1 MLGRI
6 LVFLGGLLAVVL
18 FSALLIPYFVDWTDF
33 RRDFEDQAS
42 RILGKKVVVHGRVEA
57 RILPFPSV
65 TLHDVRA
72 GTDADGSPLI
82 QVARFSMDAELA
94 PFLSGEARIFDM
106 RIEEPKAKIRLLKD
120 GTLDWMRG
128 SRAEIPARTV
138 VLESVQI
145 EGGQIE
151 FIDEQSGRNRVVTG
165 LNADMSANSLAGP
178 WKAEGRAAVDGH
190 PGSFSLSSSEPDYAA
205 GRMGLRMRLVPD
217 EHPVEVD
224 LDGAIAATAGKPAY
238 SGSFSFSFREDE
250 KQKQQ
255 AGQSLFS
262 SPRTRGSFE
271 LTNESVRIPSYRMEL
286 GGSENPYV
294 VTGEATLDTG
304 AKPEFLL
311 TADGQ
316 QIDVARFAP
325 PVVQAGKTSRQPT
338 ASVRQRIEA
347 FAAMVARIPVPP
359 VPGKASIS
367 LPALVSDDTTIRDIR
382 LDVRPEGS
390 GWQVVNAVA
399 TLPGRTQLEAKGS
412 LTLLG
417 GPAFNGNLLLASN
430 QPSGLA
436 NWLSGS
442 VDPAIRQLNAAGFS
456 ADVSLTTLNQRFD
469 NLELAVGD
477 ASLKGELERRS
488 DGKTSN
494 LSIDLAGNE
503 IDLDALKALGSL
515 ALGDQVGSSVLDHRI
530 TAKFKADR
538 FNMAGVTAN
547 HVETA
552 FTMAGGVLSLENMTA
567 GDIAGAEVR
576 ARGELQGSLLKYAG
590 KGTVNLH
597 AADMQPFFT
606 MLQQKLPNHPFLS
619 RLATSAPW
627 YANSDLAMDVSVNSE
642 NGGANVAVSGTV
654 NGSRLS
660 AVAKMPDFLSITDDT
675 AMSLEAVLKNQ
686 STAILFGQA
695 GLDPLPFDADGEGLL
710 SIKLNGTLGSPAQT
724 ELRFSTERTHFSM
737 NGSFAVSSA
746 NFGEGSADV
755 ALESADIEPYLIMNA
770 VGLPQLG
777 GGMAL
782 KANAKVAVD
791 GQKIALSS
799 IGGQAGGNPFSGNLT
814 FQRAAPYPV
823 TGDLAVRTADLAW
836 LGDAI
841 YGPVIDPETG
851 ALNAKPLAM
860 AAFPQLKASLAL
872 KAESFEAGPFG
883 TVTGVSAKVTHDA
896 GSLSLDDVAGTFMGG
911 KLTGRLAM
919 STGEGAGIFRTKIA
933 VADANP
939 EPILWA
945 NANGP
950 VAAGRVA
957 IDLTAESTGKSVGE
971 MLKSAG
977 GSGEIRAGGLVLKG
991 LNPGTLPPILQAADG
1006 LQQPIDAPKVRPLV
1020 DQSLWQG
1027 EIGLGD
1033 VALPFSLN
1041 GGALHFKNLRAGI
1054 DPVTL
1059 TADATVDL
1067 AASTVNGDLDLL
1079 FNPGTETVAGAE
1091 PSVRLNYNGPLAAPA
1106 LTTDVSALSNYL
1118 SLRAFEKER
1127 RRVEAMQASVLEKQ
1141 RLRREVALYRSQAA
1155 ERQAEKERAEAEAKA
1170 KAEEEARLKAAA
1182 EERLRQEKEQQE
1194 RLQQQ
1199 QQQQEQGQQPTPERQ
1214 SAPVLVVPPTEN
1226 AIRQL
1231 APENAPAT
1239 P

>member
-6 LVFLGGLLAVVL
+6 LVFLGGLLALVL

-165 LNADMSANSLAGP
+165 LSADMSANSLAGP

-205 GRMGLRMRLVPD
+205 GRMGLRVRLVPD

-224 LDGAIAATAGKPAY
+224 LDGAIAAAAGKPAY
-238 SGSFSFSFREDE
+238 SGSFSFIFREDE
-250 KQKQQ
+250 KQKQ
-255 AGQSLFS
+255 AGPSLFS

-271 LTNESVRIPSYRMEL
+271 LTNESVRISSYRMEL

-325 PVVQAGKTSRQPT
+325 PVVQTGKTSRQPT
-338 ASVRQRIEA
+338 VSVRQRIEA

-417 GPAFNGNLLLASN
+417 GPAFNGNLLVASN

-456 ADVSLTTLNQRFD
+456 ADVSLTTLNQRFN
-469 NLELAVGD
+469 NLELAIGE

-530 TAKFKADR
+530 NAKFKADR

-552 FTMAGGVLSLENMTA
+552 FSMAGGILTLENMTA

-606 MLQQKLPNHPFLS
+606 MLQQKLPDHPFLG
-619 RLATSAPW
+619 RLAASAPW
-627 YANSDLAMDVSVNSE
+627 YANSDLAVDVSVNSE

-710 SIKLNGTLGSPAQT
+710 SVKLNGTLGSPAQT
-724 ELRFSTERTHFSM
+724 DIRFSTERTHFSM
-737 NGSFAVSSA
+737 NGSFAVAAA
-746 NFGEGSADV
+746 NFGEGSGDV

-777 GGMAL
+777 GGMAV
-782 KANAKVAVD
+782 KANAKMAVD
-791 GQKIALSS
+791 GQKIAFSS
-799 IGGQAGGNPFSGNLT
+799 VGGQAGGNPFSGNLVI
-814 FQRAAPYPV
+814 QRAAPYPV
-823 TGDLAVRTADLAW
+823 SGDLALRTVDLAW

-860 AAFPQLKASLAL
+860 AAFPQLKAALSL
-872 KAESFEAGPFG
+872 KAENFEAGPFG
-883 TVTGVSAKVTHDA
+883 TITGLAAKVTHDS
-896 GSLSLDDVAGTFMGG
+896 GSLALDDVTGGFMGG
-911 KLTGRLAM
+911 NLTGRLAM

-950 VAAGRVA
+950 VATGRVA

-971 MLKSAG
+971 ILKSAG

-991 LNPGTLPPILQAADG
+991 LNPGALPPILQAADG

-1033 VALPFSLN
+1033 VGLPFSLN
-1041 GGALHFKNLRAGI
+1041 GGALHFQNLRAGI

-1059 TADATVDL
+1059 AGDATIDL
-1067 AASTVNGDLDLL
+1067 AAATVNGDLDLL
-1079 FNPGTETVAGAE
+1079 FNPGTEAVAGAE
-1091 PSVRLNYNGPLAAPA
+1091 PSLRLNYNGPLAAPA

-1155 ERQAEKERAEAEAKA
+1155 ERQAEKQRVEAEAKA
-1170 KAEEEARLKAAA
+1170 KAEEEARQKAAA

-1199 QQQQEQGQQPTPERQ
+1199 QQQQQQPVPEPQ
-1214 SAPVLVVPPTEN
+1214 SAPMLVVPPTEN
-1226 AIRQL
+1226 AIREL
-1231 APENAPAT
+1231 APENAPANR
-1239 P
+1239 

>member
-18 FSALLIPYFVDWTDF
+18 FSALLVPYFVDWTDF

-57 RILPFPSV
+57 RLLPFPSV

-190 PGSFSLSSSEPDYAA
+190 PGSFSLSSSEPDYAN
-205 GRMGLRMRLVPD
+205 GRMGLRIRVVPD

-238 SGSFSFSFREDE
+238 SGSFAFSFREDQ

-286 GGSENPYV
+286 GGNENPYV

-316 QIDVARFAP
+316 QIDVNRFAP
-325 PVVQAGKTSRQPT
+325 PVVQTGKTSRQPT

-382 LDVRPEGS
+382 LDVRPDGS

-412 LTLLG
+412 LTLLD
-417 GPAFNGNLLLASN
+417 GPAFNGNLLVASN

-469 NLELAVGD
+469 NLELAIGD
-477 ASLKGELERRS
+477 ASLKGKLERRS
-488 DGKTSN
+488 DGKASN

-530 TAKFKADR
+530 DAKFKADR

-552 FTMAGGVLSLENMTA
+552 FTMAGGVLSLEKMTA
-567 GDIAGAEVR
+567 GDIAGAEVK
-576 ARGELQGSLLKYAG
+576 AKGQLQGSLLKYAG

-597 AADMQPFFT
+597 ATDMQPFFA
-606 MLQQKLPNHPFLS
+606 MLQQKLPGHPFLS
-619 RLATSAPW
+619 RLAASSPW

-675 AMSLEAVLKNQ
+675 AMSLEGVLKNQ

-710 SIKLNGTLGSPAQT
+710 SVKLNGTLGSPVQT
-724 ELRFSTERTHFSM
+724 DIRFSTERTHFSM
-737 NGSFAVSSA
+737 IGSFAVAAA
-746 NFGEGSADV
+746 NFGEGSADL

-782 KANAKVAVD
+782 KANGKMAVD
-791 GQKIALSS
+791 AQKIAFSAL
-799 IGGQAGGNPFSGNLT
+799 GGQAGGNPFSGSLA
-814 FQRAAPYPV
+814 FQRAAPHSV
-823 TGDLAVRTADLAW
+823 TGDLALRTVDLAW

-851 ALNAKPLAM
+851 TLNAKPLAM
-860 AAFPQLKASLAL
+860 PAFPQLKASLSL

-883 TVTGVSAKVTHDA
+883 TVTGLSTKITHDDGNLA
-896 GSLSLDDVAGTFMGG
+896 LDDIAGTFMGG

-933 VADANP
+933 VNDANP
-939 EPILWA
+939 ESILWA

-950 VAAGRVA
+950 VATGRVA

-971 MLKSAG
+971 ILKSAG
-977 GSGEIRAGGLVLKG
+977 GSGEVRASGLVLKG
-991 LNPGTLPPILQAADG
+991 LNPGAFPPILQAAEG

-1027 EIGLGD
+1027 EIPLGN
-1033 VALPFSLN
+1033 VALPFTLN
-1041 GGALHFKNLRAGI
+1041 GGALHFQNLRAGI

-1059 TADATVDL
+1059 TGDATVDI
-1067 AASTVNGDLDLL
+1067 AASTVNGDLDLI
-1079 FNPGTETVAGAE
+1079 FNPGTEVVAGAE
-1091 PSVRLNYNGPLAAPA
+1091 PSLRLNYNGPLAAPA
-1106 LTTDVSALSNYL
+1106 LTTDVSALGNYL

-1141 RLRREVALYRSQAA
+1141 RLRRETALYRSQAA
-1155 ERQAEKERAEAEAKA
+1155 ERQAEKERVEAEAKA

-1199 QQQQEQGQQPTPERQ
+1199 QQQQQQPVPERQ
-1214 SAPVLVVPPTEN
+1214 STPALTVPPTED

-1231 APENAPAT
+1231 APENAPAN

>member
-6 LVFLGGLLAVVL
+6 LVFLGGLLALVL

-205 GRMGLRMRLVPD
+205 GRMGLRVRVVPD

-238 SGSFSFSFREDE
+238 SGSFAFSFREDE
-250 KQKQQ
+250 KQKQ

-271 LTNESVRIPSYRMEL
+271 LTNESVRISSYRMEL

-325 PVVQAGKTSRQPT
+325 PVVQTGKTSRQPT

-347 FAAMVARIPVPP
+347 FAAMVARIPVPQ

-382 LDVRPEGS
+382 LDVRPDGS

-456 ADVSLTTLNQRFD
+456 ADVSLTTLNQRFN
-469 NLELAVGD
+469 NLELAIGD

-530 TAKFKADR
+530 DAKFKADR

-552 FTMAGGVLSLENMTA
+552 FTMAGGVLTLENMTA
-567 GDIAGAEVR
+567 GDIAGAEVK
-576 ARGELQGSLLKYAG
+576 ARGQLQGSLLKYAG

-597 AADMQPFFT
+597 APDMQPFFT

-619 RLATSAPW
+619 RLAASAPW
-627 YANSDLAMDVSVNSE
+627 YANSDLAVDVSVNSE

-710 SIKLNGTLGSPAQT
+710 SVKLNGTLGSPAQT
-724 ELRFSTERTHFSM
+724 DIRFSTERTHFSM
-737 NGSFAVSSA
+737 SGSFAVAAA

-777 GGMAL
+777 GGMAV

-791 GQKIALSS
+791 AQKIAFSS
-799 IGGQAGGNPFSGNLT
+799 VGGQVGGNPFSGNLAV
-814 FQRAAPYPV
+814 QRAAPYPV
-823 TGDLAVRTADLAW
+823 SGDLSVRTADLAW

-841 YGPVIDPETG
+841 YGPVIDPENG

-860 AAFPQLKASLAL
+860 AAFPQLKASLSL
-872 KAESFEAGPFG
+872 KAENFEAGPFG
-883 TVTGVSAKVTHDA
+883 TITGLAAKVTHDS
-896 GSLSLDDVAGTFMGG
+896 GSLSLDEVTGGFMGG

-950 VAAGRVA
+950 VATGRIA

-971 MLKSAG
+971 ILKSAG

-991 LNPGTLPPILQAADG
+991 LNPAALPPILQAADG

-1020 DQSLWQG
+1020 DQNLWQG

-1041 GGALHFKNLRAGI
+1041 GGALHFQNLRAGI

-1059 TADATVDL
+1059 AGDATVDI
-1067 AASTVNGDLDLL
+1067 AASTLNGDLDLL
-1079 FNPGTETVAGAE
+1079 FNPGTEAVAGAE
-1091 PSVRLNYNGPLAAPA
+1091 PSLRLNYNGPLAAPA
-1106 LTTDVSALSNYL
+1106 LTIDVSTLSNYL

-1194 RLQQQ
+1194 RLLQQQ
-1199 QQQQEQGQQPTPERQ
+1199 QQPVPERQ
-1214 SAPVLVVPPTEN
+1214 SAPILVVPPTEN
-1226 AIRQL
+1226 AIRDL
-1231 APENAPAT
+1231 APENAPAN

>member
-6 LVFLGGLLAVVL
+6 LVFLGGLLALVL

-205 GRMGLRMRLVPD
+205 GRMGLRVRVVPD

-238 SGSFSFSFREDE
+238 SGSFAFSFREDE
-250 KQKQQ
+250 KQKQ

-271 LTNESVRIPSYRMEL
+271 LTNESVRISSYRMEL

-325 PVVQAGKTSRQPT
+325 PVVQTGKTSRQPT
-338 ASVRQRIEA
+338 VSVRQRIEA
-347 FAAMVARIPVPP
+347 FAAMVARIPVPQ

-382 LDVRPEGS
+382 LDVRPDGS

-456 ADVSLTTLNQRFD
+456 ADVSLTTLNQRFN
-469 NLELAVGD
+469 NLELAIGD

-530 TAKFKADR
+530 DAKFKADR

-552 FTMAGGVLSLENMTA
+552 FTMAGGVLTLENMTA
-567 GDIAGAEVR
+567 GDIAGAEVK
-576 ARGELQGSLLKYAG
+576 ARGQLQGSLLKYAG

-597 AADMQPFFT
+597 APDMQPFFT

-619 RLATSAPW
+619 RLAASAPW
-627 YANSDLAMDVSVNSE
+627 YANSDLAVDVSVNSE

-710 SIKLNGTLGSPAQT
+710 SVKLNGTLGSPAQT
-724 ELRFSTERTHFSM
+724 DIRFSTERTHFSM
-737 NGSFAVSSA
+737 SGSFAVAAA

-777 GGMAL
+777 GGMAV

-791 GQKIALSS
+791 AQKIAFSS
-799 IGGQAGGNPFSGNLT
+799 VGGQVGGNPFSGNLAV
-814 FQRAAPYPV
+814 QRAAPYPV
-823 TGDLAVRTADLAW
+823 SGDLSVRTADLAW

-841 YGPVIDPETG
+841 YGPVIDPENG

-860 AAFPQLKASLAL
+860 AAFPQLKASLSL
-872 KAESFEAGPFG
+872 KAENFEAGPFG
-883 TVTGVSAKVTHDA
+883 TITGLAAKVTHDS
-896 GSLSLDDVAGTFMGG
+896 GSLSLDDVTGGFMGG

-919 STGEGAGIFRTKIA
+919 STGEGAGIFRTQIA

-950 VAAGRVA
+950 VATGRIA

-971 MLKSAG
+971 ILKSAG
-977 GSGEIRAGGLVLKG
+977 GSGEIRAGGLALKG
-991 LNPGTLPPILQAADG
+991 LNPAALPPILQAADG

-1020 DQSLWQG
+1020 DQNLWQG

-1041 GGALHFKNLRAGI
+1041 GGALHFQNLRAGI

-1059 TADATVDL
+1059 AGDATVDI

-1079 FNPGTETVAGAE
+1079 FNPGTEAVAGAE
-1091 PSVRLNYNGPLAAPA
+1091 PSLRLNYSGPLAAPA
-1106 LTTDVSALSNYL
+1106 LTIDVSTLSNYL

-1194 RLQQQ
+1194 RLLQQQ
-1199 QQQQEQGQQPTPERQ
+1199 QQPVPERQ
-1214 SAPVLVVPPTEN
+1214 SAPILVVPPTEN
-1226 AIRQL
+1226 AIRDL
-1231 APENAPAT
+1231 APENAPAN

>member
-1 MLGRI
+1 VLGRI
-6 LVFLGGLLAVVL
+6 LVFLGGLLALVL

-205 GRMGLRMRLVPD
+205 GRMGLRVRVVPD

-238 SGSFSFSFREDE
+238 SGSFAFSFREDE
-250 KQKQQ
+250 KQKQ

-271 LTNESVRIPSYRMEL
+271 LTNESVRISSYRMEL

-325 PVVQAGKTSRQPT
+325 PVVQTGKTSRQPT
-338 ASVRQRIEA
+338 VSVRQRIEA
-347 FAAMVARIPVPP
+347 FAAMVARIPVPQ

-382 LDVRPEGS
+382 LDVRPDGS

-456 ADVSLTTLNQRFD
+456 ADVSLTTLNQRFN
-469 NLELAVGD
+469 NLELAIGD

-530 TAKFKADR
+530 DAKFKADR

-552 FTMAGGVLSLENMTA
+552 FTMAGGVLTLENMTA
-567 GDIAGAEVR
+567 GDIAGAEVK
-576 ARGELQGSLLKYAG
+576 ARGQLQGSLLKYAG

-597 AADMQPFFT
+597 APDMQPFFT

-619 RLATSAPW
+619 RLAASAPW
-627 YANSDLAMDVSVNSE
+627 YANSDLAVDVSVNSE

-710 SIKLNGTLGSPAQT
+710 SVKLNGTLGSPAQT
-724 ELRFSTERTHFSM
+724 DIRFSTERTHFSM
-737 NGSFAVSSA
+737 SGSFAVAAA

-777 GGMAL
+777 GGMAV

-791 GQKIALSS
+791 AQKIAFSS
-799 IGGQAGGNPFSGNLT
+799 VGGQVGGNPFSGNLAV
-814 FQRAAPYPV
+814 QRAAPYPV
-823 TGDLAVRTADLAW
+823 SGDLSVRTADLAW

-841 YGPVIDPETG
+841 YGPVIDPENG

-860 AAFPQLKASLAL
+860 AAFPQLKASLSL
-872 KAESFEAGPFG
+872 KAENFEAGPFG
-883 TVTGVSAKVTHDA
+883 TITGLAAKVTHDS
-896 GSLSLDDVAGTFMGG
+896 GSLSLDDVTGGFMGG

-950 VAAGRVA
+950 VATGRIA

-971 MLKSAG
+971 ILKSAG
-977 GSGEIRAGGLVLKG
+977 GSGEIRAGGLALKG
-991 LNPGTLPPILQAADG
+991 LNPAALPPILQAADG

-1020 DQSLWQG
+1020 DQNLWQG

-1041 GGALHFKNLRAGI
+1041 GGALHFQNLRAGI

-1059 TADATVDL
+1059 AGDATVDI

-1079 FNPGTETVAGAE
+1079 FNPGTEAVAGAE
-1091 PSVRLNYNGPLAAPA
+1091 PSLRLNYNGPLAAPA
-1106 LTTDVSALSNYL
+1106 LTIDVSTLSNYL

-1194 RLQQQ
+1194 RLLQQQ
-1199 QQQQEQGQQPTPERQ
+1199 QQPVPERQ
-1214 SAPVLVVPPTEN
+1214 SAPILVVPPTEN
-1226 AIRQL
+1226 AIRDL
-1231 APENAPAT
+1231 APENAPAN

>member
-151 FIDEQSGRNRVVTG
+151 FIDEQSGRNRLITG
-165 LNADMSANSLAGP
+165 LTADMSANSLAGP
-178 WKAEGRAAVDGH
+178 WKADGRAAVDGH
-190 PGSFSLSSSEPDYAA
+190 PGSFSLSSSEPDYAN
-205 GRMGLRMRLVPD
+205 GRMGLRVRVVPD

-224 LDGAIAATAGKPAY
+224 LDGVIAAAAGKPAY

-250 KQKQQ
+250 KPKQ

-286 GGSENPYV
+286 GGNENPYV

-325 PVVQAGKTSRQPT
+325 PVVQTGKTSRQPT
-338 ASVRQRIEA
+338 VSVRQRIEA

-382 LDVRPEGS
+382 LDVRPQGS

-417 GPAFNGNLLLASN
+417 GPAFNGNMLVASN

-469 NLELAVGD
+469 NLELAIGD

-538 FNMAGVTAN
+538 FNIAGVTAN

-606 MLQQKLPNHPFLS
+606 MLQQKLPAHPFLS
-619 RLATSAPW
+619 RLAASAPW

-710 SIKLNGTLGSPAQT
+710 SVKLNGTLGAPAQT
-724 ELRFSTERTHFSM
+724 DIRFSTERTHFSA
-737 NGSFAVSSA
+737 NGSFAVSAA

-755 ALESADIEPYLIMNA
+755 VLESADIEPYLIMNA

-777 GGMAL
+777 GGMAV

-799 IGGQAGGNPFSGNLT
+799 VGGQAGGNPFSGNLT
-814 FQRAAPYPV
+814 FERAAPHSV
-823 TGDLAVRTADLAW
+823 SGDLSVRTADLAW

-851 ALNAKPLAM
+851 GLNAKPLAM
-860 AAFPQLKASLAL
+860 PAFPQLKASLSL

-883 TVTGVSAKVTHDA
+883 TVTGLTAKVTHDS
-896 GSLSLDDVAGTFMGG
+896 GSLALDDTTGGFMGG
-911 KLTGRLAM
+911 KIAGRFAM

-933 VADANP
+933 VTDANP

-950 VAAGRVA
+950 VATGRVA

-977 GSGEIRAGGLVLKG
+977 GSGEIRASGLVLKG
-991 LNPGTLPPILQAADG
+991 LNPGALPPILQAADG

-1033 VALPFSLN
+1033 VSLPFSVN
-1041 GGALHFKNLRAGI
+1041 GGALHFQNLRAAI
-1054 DPVTL
+1054 DPLTL

-1067 AASTVNGDLDLL
+1067 AAFTVNGDFDLL

-1091 PSVRLNYNGPLAAPA
+1091 PSLRLNYNGPLAAPA
-1106 LTTDVSALSNYL
+1106 LTTDVSALTNYL

-1141 RLRREVALYRSQAA
+1141 RLRREVALYRFQAA

-1199 QQQQEQGQQPTPERQ
+1199 QQQPVPQPQ

-1226 AIRQL
+1226 AIREL
-1231 APENAPAT
+1231 APENAPAN

>member
-6 LVFLGGLLAVVL
+6 LVFLGGLLALVL

-138 VLESVQI
+138 VLESVHI

-205 GRMGLRMRLVPD
+205 GRMGLRVRVVPD

-238 SGSFSFSFREDE
+238 SGSFAFSFREDE
-250 KQKQQ
+250 KQKQ

-271 LTNESVRIPSYRMEL
+271 LTNESVRISSYRMEL

-325 PVVQAGKTSRQPT
+325 PVVQTGKTSRQPSV
-338 ASVRQRIEA
+338 SVRQRIEA
-347 FAAMVARIPVPP
+347 FAAMVARIPVPQ

-382 LDVRPEGS
+382 LDVRPDGS

-456 ADVSLTTLNQRFD
+456 ADVSLTTLNQRFN
-469 NLELAVGD
+469 NLELAIGD

-530 TAKFKADR
+530 DAKFKADR

-552 FTMAGGVLSLENMTA
+552 FTMAGGVLTLENMTA
-567 GDIAGAEVR
+567 GDIAGAEVK
-576 ARGELQGSLLKYAG
+576 ARGQLQGSLLKYAG

-597 AADMQPFFT
+597 APDMQPFFT

-619 RLATSAPW
+619 RLAASAPW
-627 YANSDLAMDVSVNSE
+627 YANSDLAVDVSVNSE

-710 SIKLNGTLGSPAQT
+710 SVKLNGTLGSPAQT
-724 ELRFSTERTHFSM
+724 DIRFSTERTHFSM
-737 NGSFAVSSA
+737 SGSFAVAAA

-777 GGMAL
+777 GGMAV

-791 GQKIALSS
+791 AQKIAFSS
-799 IGGQAGGNPFSGNLT
+799 VGGQVGGNPFSGNLAV
-814 FQRAAPYPV
+814 QRAAPYPV
-823 TGDLAVRTADLAW
+823 SGDLSVRTADLAW

-841 YGPVIDPETG
+841 YGPVIDPENG

-860 AAFPQLKASLAL
+860 AAFPQLKASLSL
-872 KAESFEAGPFG
+872 KAENFEAGPFG
-883 TVTGVSAKVTHDA
+883 TITGLAAKVTHDS
-896 GSLSLDDVAGTFMGG
+896 GSLSLDDVTGGFMGG

-950 VAAGRVA
+950 VATGRIA

-971 MLKSAG
+971 ILKSAG
-977 GSGEIRAGGLVLKG
+977 GSGEIRAGALVLKG
-991 LNPGTLPPILQAADG
+991 LNPAALPPILQAADG

-1020 DQSLWQG
+1020 DQNLWQG

-1041 GGALHFKNLRAGI
+1041 GGALHFQNLRAGI

-1059 TADATVDL
+1059 AGDAAVDI
-1067 AASTVNGDLDLL
+1067 AASTLNGDLDLL
-1079 FNPGTETVAGAE
+1079 FNPGTEAVAGAE
-1091 PSVRLNYNGPLAAPA
+1091 PSLRLNYNGPLAAPA
-1106 LTTDVSALSNYL
+1106 LTIDVSTLSNYL

-1194 RLQQQ
+1194 RLLQQQ
-1199 QQQQEQGQQPTPERQ
+1199 QQPAPERQ
-1214 SAPVLVVPPTEN
+1214 SAPILVVPPTEN
-1226 AIRQL
+1226 AIRDL
-1231 APENAPAT
+1231 APENAPAN

>member
-6 LVFLGGLLAVVL
+6 LVFLGGLLALVL

-165 LNADMSANSLAGP
+165 LSADMSANSLAGP

-205 GRMGLRMRLVPD
+205 GRMGLRVRLVPD

-224 LDGAIAATAGKPAY
+224 LDGAIAAAAGKPAY
-238 SGSFSFSFREDE
+238 SGSFSFIFREDE
-250 KQKQQ
+250 KQKQ
-255 AGQSLFS
+255 AGPSLFS

-271 LTNESVRIPSYRMEL
+271 LTNESVRISSYRMEL

-325 PVVQAGKTSRQPT
+325 PVVQTGKTSRQPT
-338 ASVRQRIEA
+338 VSVRQRIEA

-417 GPAFNGNLLLASN
+417 GPAFNGNLLVASN

-456 ADVSLTTLNQRFD
+456 ADVSLTTLNQRFN
-469 NLELAVGD
+469 NLELAIGE

-530 TAKFKADR
+530 NAKFKADR

-552 FTMAGGVLSLENMTA
+552 FSMAGGILTLENMTA

-606 MLQQKLPNHPFLS
+606 MLQQKLPDHPFLG
-619 RLATSAPW
+619 RLAASAPW
-627 YANSDLAMDVSVNSE
+627 YANSDLAVDVSVNSE

-710 SIKLNGTLGSPAQT
+710 SVKLNGTLGSPAQT
-724 ELRFSTERTHFSM
+724 DIRFSTERTHFSM
-737 NGSFAVSSA
+737 NGSFAVAAA
-746 NFGEGSADV
+746 NFGEGSGDV

-777 GGMAL
+777 GGMAV
-782 KANAKVAVD
+782 KANAKMAVD
-791 GQKIALSS
+791 GQKIAFSS
-799 IGGQAGGNPFSGNLT
+799 VGGQAGGNPFSGNLVI
-814 FQRAAPYPV
+814 QRAAPYPV
-823 TGDLAVRTADLAW
+823 SGDLALRTVDLAW

-860 AAFPQLKASLAL
+860 AAFPQLKAALSL
-872 KAESFEAGPFG
+872 KAENFEAGPFG
-883 TVTGVSAKVTHDA
+883 TITGLAAKVTHDS
-896 GSLSLDDVAGTFMGG
+896 GSLALDDVTGGFMGG

-950 VAAGRVA
+950 VATGRVA

-971 MLKSAG
+971 ILKSAG

-991 LNPGTLPPILQAADG
+991 LNPGALPPILQAADG

-1033 VALPFSLN
+1033 VGLPFSLN
-1041 GGALHFKNLRAGI
+1041 GGALHFQNLRAGI

-1059 TADATVDL
+1059 AGDATIDL
-1067 AASTVNGDLDLL
+1067 AAATVNGDLDLL
-1079 FNPGTETVAGAE
+1079 FNPGTEAVAGAE
-1091 PSVRLNYNGPLAAPA
+1091 PSLRLNYNGPLAAPA

-1155 ERQAEKERAEAEAKA
+1155 ERQAEKQRVEAEAKA
-1170 KAEEEARLKAAA
+1170 KAEEEARQKAAA

-1199 QQQQEQGQQPTPERQ
+1199 QQQQPVPEPQ
-1214 SAPVLVVPPTEN
+1214 SAPMLVVPPTEN
-1226 AIRQL
+1226 AIREL
-1231 APENAPAT
+1231 APENAPANR
-1239 P
+1239 

>member
-57 RILPFPSV
+57 RLLPFPSV

-190 PGSFSLSSSEPDYAA
+190 PGSFSLSSSEPDYAN
-205 GRMGLRMRLVPD
+205 GRMGLRIRVVPD

-238 SGSFSFSFREDE
+238 SGSFAFSFREDQ

-255 AGQSLFS
+255 GGQSLFS

-286 GGSENPYV
+286 GGNENPYV

-316 QIDVARFAP
+316 QIDVNRFAP
-325 PVVQAGKTSRQPT
+325 PVVQTGKTSRQPT

-382 LDVRPEGS
+382 LDVRPDGS

-412 LTLLG
+412 LTLLD
-417 GPAFNGNLLLASN
+417 GPAFNGNLLVASN

-469 NLELAVGD
+469 NLELAIGD
-477 ASLKGELERRS
+477 ASLKGKLERRS
-488 DGKTSN
+488 DGKASN

-530 TAKFKADR
+530 DAKFKADR

-552 FTMAGGVLSLENMTA
+552 FTMAGGVLSLEKMTA
-567 GDIAGAEVR
+567 GDIAGAEVK
-576 ARGELQGSLLKYAG
+576 AKGQLQGSLLKYAG

-597 AADMQPFFT
+597 ATDMQPFFA
-606 MLQQKLPNHPFLS
+606 MLQQKLPGHPFLS
-619 RLATSAPW
+619 RLAASSPW

-675 AMSLEAVLKNQ
+675 AMSLEGVLKNQ

-710 SIKLNGTLGSPAQT
+710 SVKLNGTLGSPVQT
-724 ELRFSTERTHFSM
+724 DIRFSTERTHFSM
-737 NGSFAVSSA
+737 IGSFAVAAA
-746 NFGEGSADV
+746 NFGEGSADL

-782 KANAKVAVD
+782 KANGKMAVD
-791 GQKIALSS
+791 AQKIAFSAL
-799 IGGQAGGNPFSGNLT
+799 GGQAGGNPFSGSLA
-814 FQRAAPYPV
+814 FQRAAPHSV
-823 TGDLAVRTADLAW
+823 TGDLALRTVDLAW

-851 ALNAKPLAM
+851 TLNAKPLAM
-860 AAFPQLKASLAL
+860 PAFPQLKAALSL

-883 TVTGVSAKVTHDA
+883 TVTGLSTKVTHDDGNLA
-896 GSLSLDDVAGTFMGG
+896 LDDIAGTFMGG

-933 VADANP
+933 VNDANP
-939 EPILWA
+939 ESILWA
-945 NANGP
+945 NANGQ
-950 VAAGRVA
+950 VATGRVA

-971 MLKSAG
+971 ILKSAG
-977 GSGEIRAGGLVLKG
+977 GSGEVRASGLVLKG
-991 LNPGTLPPILQAADG
+991 LNPGAFPPILQAAEG

-1027 EIGLGD
+1027 EIPLGN
-1033 VALPFSLN
+1033 VALPFTLN
-1041 GGALHFKNLRAGI
+1041 GGALHFQNLRAGI

-1059 TADATVDL
+1059 TGEATVDI
-1067 AASTVNGDLDLL
+1067 AASTVNGDLDLI
-1079 FNPGTETVAGAE
+1079 FNPGTEVVAGAE
-1091 PSVRLNYNGPLAAPA
+1091 PSLRLNYNGPLAAPA
-1106 LTTDVSALSNYL
+1106 LTTDVSALGNYL
-1118 SLRAFEKER
+1118 ALRAFEKER

-1141 RLRREVALYRSQAA
+1141 RLRRETALYRSQAA
-1155 ERQAEKERAEAEAKA
+1155 ERQAEKERVEAEAKA

-1199 QQQQEQGQQPTPERQ
+1199 QQQQQQPVPERQ
-1214 SAPVLVVPPTEN
+1214 STPALTVPPTED

-1231 APENAPAT
+1231 APENAPAN

>member
-57 RILPFPSV
+57 RLLPFPSV

-190 PGSFSLSSSEPDYAA
+190 PGSFSLSSSEPDYAN
-205 GRMGLRMRLVPD
+205 GRMGLRIRVVPD

-238 SGSFSFSFREDE
+238 SGSFAFSFREDQ

-286 GGSENPYV
+286 GGNENPYV

-316 QIDVARFAP
+316 QIDVNRFAP
-325 PVVQAGKTSRQPT
+325 PVVQTGKTSRQPT

-382 LDVRPEGS
+382 LDVRPDGS

-412 LTLLG
+412 LTLLD
-417 GPAFNGNLLLASN
+417 GPAFNGNLLVASN

-469 NLELAVGD
+469 NLELAIGD
-477 ASLKGELERRS
+477 ASLKGKLERRS
-488 DGKTSN
+488 DGKASN

-530 TAKFKADR
+530 DAKFKADR

-552 FTMAGGVLSLENMTA
+552 FTMAGGVLSLEKMTA
-567 GDIAGAEVR
+567 GDIAGAEVK
-576 ARGELQGSLLKYAG
+576 AKGQLQGSLLKYAG

-597 AADMQPFFT
+597 ATDMQPFFA
-606 MLQQKLPNHPFLS
+606 MLQQKLPAHPFLS
-619 RLATSAPW
+619 RLAASSPW

-675 AMSLEAVLKNQ
+675 AMSLEGVLKNQ

-710 SIKLNGTLGSPAQT
+710 SVKLNGTLGSPVQT
-724 ELRFSTERTHFSM
+724 DIRFSTERTHFSM
-737 NGSFAVSSA
+737 IGSFAVAAA
-746 NFGEGSADV
+746 NFGEGSADL

-782 KANAKVAVD
+782 KANGKMAVD
-791 GQKIALSS
+791 AQKIAFSAL
-799 IGGQAGGNPFSGNLT
+799 GGQAGGNPFSGSLA
-814 FQRAAPYPV
+814 FQRAAPHSV
-823 TGDLAVRTADLAW
+823 TGDLALRTVDLAW

-851 ALNAKPLAM
+851 TLNAKPLAM
-860 AAFPQLKASLAL
+860 PAFPQLKASLSL

-883 TVTGVSAKVTHDA
+883 TVTGLSTKITHDDGNLA
-896 GSLSLDDVAGTFMGG
+896 LDDIAGTFMGG

-933 VADANP
+933 VNDANP
-939 EPILWA
+939 ESILWA

-950 VAAGRVA
+950 VATGRVA

-971 MLKSAG
+971 ILKSAG
-977 GSGEIRAGGLVLKG
+977 GSGEVRASGLVLKG
-991 LNPGTLPPILQAADG
+991 LNPGAFPPILQAAEG

-1027 EIGLGD
+1027 EIPLGN
-1033 VALPFSLN
+1033 VALPFTLN
-1041 GGALHFKNLRAGI
+1041 GGALHFQNLRAGI

-1059 TADATVDL
+1059 TGEATVDI
-1067 AASTVNGDLDLL
+1067 AASTVNGDLDLI
-1079 FNPGTETVAGAE
+1079 FNPGTEVVAGAE
-1091 PSVRLNYNGPLAAPA
+1091 PSLRLNYNGPLAAPA
-1106 LTTDVSALSNYL
+1106 LTTDVSALGNYL

-1141 RLRREVALYRSQAA
+1141 RLRRETALYRSQAA
-1155 ERQAEKERAEAEAKA
+1155 ERQAEKERVEAEA

-1199 QQQQEQGQQPTPERQ
+1199 QQQQQQQQPVPERQ
-1214 SAPVLVVPPTEN
+1214 STPALTVPPTED

-1231 APENAPAT
+1231 APENAPAN

>member
-57 RILPFPSV
+57 RLLPFPSV

-190 PGSFSLSSSEPDYAA
+190 PGSFSLSSSEPDYAN
-205 GRMGLRMRLVPD
+205 GRMGLRIRVVPD

-238 SGSFSFSFREDE
+238 SGSFAFSFREDQ

-255 AGQSLFS
+255 GGQSLFS

-286 GGSENPYV
+286 GGNENPYV

-311 TADGQ
+311 TANGQ
-316 QIDVARFAP
+316 QIDVNRFAP
-325 PVVQAGKTSRQPT
+325 PVVQTGKTSRQPT

-382 LDVRPEGS
+382 LDVRPDGS

-412 LTLLG
+412 LTLLD
-417 GPAFNGNLLLASN
+417 GPAFNGNLLVASN

-469 NLELAVGD
+469 NLELAIGD
-477 ASLKGELERRS
+477 ASLKGKLERRS
-488 DGKTSN
+488 DGKASN

-530 TAKFKADR
+530 DAKFKADR

-552 FTMAGGVLSLENMTA
+552 FTMAGGVLSLEKMTA
-567 GDIAGAEVR
+567 GDIAGAEVK
-576 ARGELQGSLLKYAG
+576 AKGQLQGSLLKYAG

-597 AADMQPFFT
+597 ATDMQPFFA
-606 MLQQKLPNHPFLS
+606 MLQQKLPGHPFLS
-619 RLATSAPW
+619 RLAASSPW

-675 AMSLEAVLKNQ
+675 AMSLEGVLKNQ

-710 SIKLNGTLGSPAQT
+710 SVKLNGTLGSPVQT
-724 ELRFSTERTHFSM
+724 DIRFSTERTHFSM
-737 NGSFAVSSA
+737 IGSFAVAAA
-746 NFGEGSADV
+746 NFGEGSADL

-782 KANAKVAVD
+782 KANGKMAVD
-791 GQKIALSS
+791 AQKIAFSAL
-799 IGGQAGGNPFSGNLT
+799 GGQAGGNPFSGSLA
-814 FQRAAPYPV
+814 FQRAAPHSV
-823 TGDLAVRTADLAW
+823 TGDLALRSVDLAW

-851 ALNAKPLAM
+851 TLNAKPLAM
-860 AAFPQLKASLAL
+860 PAFPQLKAALSL

-883 TVTGVSAKVTHDA
+883 TVTGLSTKVTHDDGNLA
-896 GSLSLDDVAGTFMGG
+896 LDDIAGTFMGG

-933 VADANP
+933 VNDANP
-939 EPILWA
+939 ESILWA
-945 NANGP
+945 NANGQ
-950 VAAGRVA
+950 VATGRVA

-971 MLKSAG
+971 ILKSAG
-977 GSGEIRAGGLVLKG
+977 GSGEVRASGLVLKG
-991 LNPGTLPPILQAADG
+991 LNPGAFPPILQAAEG

-1027 EIGLGD
+1027 EIPLGN
-1033 VALPFSLN
+1033 VALPFTLN
-1041 GGALHFKNLRAGI
+1041 GGALHFQNLRAGI

-1059 TADATVDL
+1059 TGEATVDI
-1067 AASTVNGDLDLL
+1067 AASTVNGDLDLI
-1079 FNPGTETVAGAE
+1079 FNPGTEVVAGAE
-1091 PSVRLNYNGPLAAPA
+1091 PSLRLNYNGPLAAPA
-1106 LTTDVSALSNYL
+1106 LTTDVSALGNYL
-1118 SLRAFEKER
+1118 ALRAFEKER

-1141 RLRREVALYRSQAA
+1141 RLRRETALYRSQAA
-1155 ERQAEKERAEAEAKA
+1155 ERQAEKERVEAEAKA

-1199 QQQQEQGQQPTPERQ
+1199 QQQQQQPVPERQ
-1214 SAPVLVVPPTEN
+1214 STPALTVPPTED

-1231 APENAPAT
+1231 APENAPAN

>member
-57 RILPFPSV
+57 RLLPFPSV

-190 PGSFSLSSSEPDYAA
+190 PGSFSLSSSEPDYTA
-205 GRMGLRMRLVPD
+205 GRMGLRVRVVPD

-325 PVVQAGKTSRQPT
+325 PVVQTGKTSRQPT

-382 LDVRPEGS
+382 LDVRPDGS

-469 NLELAVGD
+469 NLELAIGD
-477 ASLKGELERRS
+477 ASLKGQLERRS

-530 TAKFKADR
+530 DAKFKADR

-552 FTMAGGVLSLENMTA
+552 FTMAGGVLSLEKMTA
-567 GDIAGAEVR
+567 GDIAGAEVK
-576 ARGELQGSLLKYAG
+576 AKGQLQGSLLKYAG

-597 AADMQPFFT
+597 ATDMQPFFT
-606 MLQQKLPNHPFLS
+606 MLQQKLPDHPFLS
-619 RLATSAPW
+619 RLAASAPW

-724 ELRFSTERTHFSM
+724 DIRFSTERTHFSM
-737 NGSFAVSSA
+737 NGSFAVAAA

-782 KANAKVAVD
+782 KANGKVAVD
-791 GQKIALSS
+791 GQKIALSG

-814 FQRAAPYPV
+814 VERAAPYPV

-851 ALNAKPLAM
+851 ALDAKPLAM
-860 AAFPQLKASLAL
+860 PAFPQLKASLSL

-883 TVTGVSAKVTHDA
+883 TVTGLSAKVTHDE
-896 GSLSLDDVAGTFMGG
+896 GSLALDDVAGTFMGG
-911 KLTGRLAM
+911 KLSGRLAM
-919 STGEGAGIFRTKIA
+919 STGQGAGIFRTKIA

-950 VAAGRVA
+950 VATGRVA
-957 IDLTAESTGKSVGE
+957 IDLTAESTGKSVAE
-971 MLKSAG
+971 ILKSAG
-977 GSGEIRAGGLVLKG
+977 GSGEIRASGLVLKG
-991 LNPGTLPPILQAADG
+991 LNPGAFPPILQGADG

-1027 EIGLGD
+1027 EVALGD

-1041 GGALHFKNLRAGI
+1041 GGALHFQNLRAGI

-1059 TADATVDL
+1059 TADATVDI

-1141 RLRREVALYRSQAA
+1141 RLRREVALYRFEAA
-1155 ERQAEKERAEAEAKA
+1155 ERQAEKERVEAEARA

-1199 QQQQEQGQQPTPERQ
+1199 QQQPAPERQ
-1214 SAPVLVVPPTEN
+1214 SAPVLIVPPTEN
-1226 AIRQL
+1226 AIREL
-1231 APENAPAT
+1231 SPENAPAN

>member
-6 LVFLGGLLAVVL
+6 LVFLGGLLALVL

-205 GRMGLRMRLVPD
+205 GRMGLRVRVVPD

-238 SGSFSFSFREDE
+238 SGSFAFSFREDE
-250 KQKQQ
+250 KQKQ

-271 LTNESVRIPSYRMEL
+271 LTNESVRISSYRMEL

-325 PVVQAGKTSRQPT
+325 PVVQTGKTSRQPT
-338 ASVRQRIEA
+338 VSVRQRIEA
-347 FAAMVARIPVPP
+347 FAAMVARIPVPQ

-382 LDVRPEGS
+382 LDVRPDGS

-456 ADVSLTTLNQRFD
+456 ADVSLTTLNQRFN
-469 NLELAVGD
+469 NLELAIGD

-530 TAKFKADR
+530 DAKFKADR

-552 FTMAGGVLSLENMTA
+552 FTMAGGVLTLENMTA
-567 GDIAGAEVR
+567 GDIAGAEVK
-576 ARGELQGSLLKYAG
+576 ARGQLQGSLLKYAG

-597 AADMQPFFT
+597 APDMQPFFT

-619 RLATSAPW
+619 RLAASAPW
-627 YANSDLAMDVSVNSE
+627 YANSDLAVDVSVNSE

-710 SIKLNGTLGSPAQT
+710 SVKLNGTLGSPAQT
-724 ELRFSTERTHFSM
+724 DIRFSTERTHFSM
-737 NGSFAVSSA
+737 SGSFAVAAA

-777 GGMAL
+777 GGMAV

-791 GQKIALSS
+791 AQKIAFSS
-799 IGGQAGGNPFSGNLT
+799 VGGQVGGNPFSGNLAV
-814 FQRAAPYPV
+814 QRAAPYPV
-823 TGDLAVRTADLAW
+823 SGDLSVRTADLAW

-841 YGPVIDPETG
+841 YGPVIDPENG

-860 AAFPQLKASLAL
+860 AAFPQLKASLSL
-872 KAESFEAGPFG
+872 KAENFEAGPFG
-883 TVTGVSAKVTHDA
+883 TITGLAAKVTHDS
-896 GSLSLDDVAGTFMGG
+896 GSLSLDEVTGGFMGG

-950 VAAGRVA
+950 VATGRIA

-971 MLKSAG
+971 ILKSAG

-991 LNPGTLPPILQAADG
+991 LNPAALPPILQAADG

-1020 DQSLWQG
+1020 DQNLWQG

-1041 GGALHFKNLRAGI
+1041 GGALHFQNLRAGI

-1059 TADATVDL
+1059 AGDATVDI
-1067 AASTVNGDLDLL
+1067 AASTLNGDLDLL
-1079 FNPGTETVAGAE
+1079 FNPGTEAVAGAD
-1091 PSVRLNYNGPLAAPA
+1091 PSLRLNYNGPLAAPA
-1106 LTTDVSALSNYL
+1106 LTIDVSTLSNYL

-1194 RLQQQ
+1194 RLLQQQ
-1199 QQQQEQGQQPTPERQ
+1199 QQPVPERQ
-1214 SAPVLVVPPTEN
+1214 SAPILVVPPTEN
-1226 AIRQL
+1226 AIRDL
-1231 APENAPAT
+1231 APENAPAN

>member
-151 FIDEQSGRNRVVTG
+151 FIDEQSGRNRLITG
-165 LNADMSANSLAGP
+165 LTADMSANSLAGP
-178 WKAEGRAAVDGH
+178 WKADGRAAVDGH
-190 PGSFSLSSSEPDYAA
+190 PGSFSLSSSEPDYAN
-205 GRMGLRMRLVPD
+205 GRMGLRVRVVPD

-224 LDGAIAATAGKPAY
+224 LDGVIAAAAGKPAY

-250 KQKQQ
+250 KQKQP
-255 AGQSLFS
+255 GQSLFS

-286 GGSENPYV
+286 GGNENPYV

-325 PVVQAGKTSRQPT
+325 PVVQTGKTSRQPT
-338 ASVRQRIEA
+338 VSVRQRIEA

-382 LDVRPEGS
+382 LDVRPQGS

-417 GPAFNGNLLLASN
+417 GPAFNGNMLVASN

-469 NLELAVGD
+469 NLELAIGD

-538 FNMAGVTAN
+538 FNIAGVTAN

-606 MLQQKLPNHPFLS
+606 MLQQKLPAHPFLS
-619 RLATSAPW
+619 RLAASAPW

-710 SIKLNGTLGSPAQT
+710 SVKLNGTLGAPAQT
-724 ELRFSTERTHFSM
+724 DIRFSTERTHFSA
-737 NGSFAVSSA
+737 NGSFALSAA

-755 ALESADIEPYLIMNA
+755 VLESADIEPYLIMNA

-777 GGMAL
+777 GGMAV

-799 IGGQAGGNPFSGNLT
+799 VGGQAGGNPFSGNLT
-814 FQRAAPYPV
+814 FERAAPHSV
-823 TGDLAVRTADLAW
+823 SGDLAVRTADLAW

-851 ALNAKPLAM
+851 GLNAKPLAM
-860 AAFPQLKASLAL
+860 PAFPQLKASLSL

-883 TVTGVSAKVTHDA
+883 TVTGLTAKVTHDS
-896 GSLSLDDVAGTFMGG
+896 GSLALDDITGGFMGG
-911 KLTGRLAM
+911 KIAGRFAM

-933 VADANP
+933 VTDANP

-950 VAAGRVA
+950 VATGRVA

-977 GSGEIRAGGLVLKG
+977 GSGEIRASGLVLKG
-991 LNPGTLPPILQAADG
+991 LNPGALPPILQAADG
-1006 LQQPIDAPKVRPLV
+1006 LLQPIDAPKVRPLV

-1033 VALPFSLN
+1033 VSLPFSVN
-1041 GGALHFKNLRAGI
+1041 GGALHFQNLRAAI
-1054 DPVTL
+1054 DPLTL

-1067 AASTVNGDLDLL
+1067 AAFTVNGDFDLL

-1091 PSVRLNYNGPLAAPA
+1091 PSLRLNYNGPLAAPA
-1106 LTTDVSALSNYL
+1106 LTTDVSALTNYL

-1141 RLRREVALYRSQAA
+1141 RLRREVALYRFQAA

-1170 KAEEEARLKAAA
+1170 KAEEEARLKAAT

-1199 QQQQEQGQQPTPERQ
+1199 QQQQPVPQPQ

-1226 AIRQL
+1226 AIREL
-1231 APENAPAT
+1231 APENAPAN

>member
-151 FIDEQSGRNRVVTG
+151 FIDEQSGRNRLITG
-165 LNADMSANSLAGP
+165 LTADMSANSLAGP
-178 WKAEGRAAVDGH
+178 WKADGRAAVDGH
-190 PGSFSLSSSEPDYAA
+190 PGSFSLSSSEPDYAN
-205 GRMGLRMRLVPD
+205 GRMGLRVRVVPD

-224 LDGAIAATAGKPAY
+224 LDGVIAAAAGKPAY

-250 KQKQQ
+250 KQKQ

-286 GGSENPYV
+286 GGNENPYV

-325 PVVQAGKTSRQPT
+325 PVVQTGKTSRQPT
-338 ASVRQRIEA
+338 VSVRQRIEA

-382 LDVRPEGS
+382 LDVRPQGS

-417 GPAFNGNLLLASN
+417 GPAFNGNMLVASN

-469 NLELAVGD
+469 NLELAIGD

-538 FNMAGVTAN
+538 FNIAGVTAN

-606 MLQQKLPNHPFLS
+606 MLQQKLPAHPFLS
-619 RLATSAPW
+619 RLAASAPW

-710 SIKLNGTLGSPAQT
+710 SVKLNGTLGAPAQT
-724 ELRFSTERTHFSM
+724 DIRFSTERTHFSA
-737 NGSFAVSSA
+737 NGSFALSAA

-755 ALESADIEPYLIMNA
+755 VLESADIEPYLIMNA

-777 GGMAL
+777 GGMAV

-799 IGGQAGGNPFSGNLT
+799 VGGQAGGNPFSGNLT
-814 FQRAAPYPV
+814 FERAVPHSV
-823 TGDLAVRTADLAW
+823 SGDLAVRTADLAW

-851 ALNAKPLAM
+851 GLNAKPLAM
-860 AAFPQLKASLAL
+860 PAFPQLKASLSL

-883 TVTGVSAKVTHDA
+883 TVTGLTARVTHDS
-896 GSLSLDDVAGTFMGG
+896 GSLALDDITGGFMGG
-911 KLTGRLAM
+911 KIAGRFAM

-933 VADANP
+933 VTDANP

-950 VAAGRVA
+950 VATGRVA

-977 GSGEIRAGGLVLKG
+977 GSGEIRASGLVLKG
-991 LNPGTLPPILQAADG
+991 LNPGALPPILQAADG

-1033 VALPFSLN
+1033 VSLPFSVN
-1041 GGALHFKNLRAGI
+1041 GGALHFQNLRAAI
-1054 DPVTL
+1054 DPLTL

-1067 AASTVNGDLDLL
+1067 AAFTVNGDFDLL

-1091 PSVRLNYNGPLAAPA
+1091 PSLRLNYNGPLAAPA
-1106 LTTDVSALSNYL
+1106 LTTDVSALTNYL

-1141 RLRREVALYRSQAA
+1141 RLRREVALYRFQAA

-1199 QQQQEQGQQPTPERQ
+1199 QQQPVPQPQ

-1226 AIRQL
+1226 AIREL
-1231 APENAPAT
+1231 APENAPAN

>member
-151 FIDEQSGRNRVVTG
+151 FIDEQSGRNRLITG
-165 LNADMSANSLAGP
+165 LTADMSANSLAGP
-178 WKAEGRAAVDGH
+178 WKADGRAAVDGH
-190 PGSFSLSSSEPDYAA
+190 PGSFSLSSSEPDYAN
-205 GRMGLRMRLVPD
+205 GRMGLRVRVVPD

-224 LDGAIAATAGKPAY
+224 LDGVIAAAAGKPAY

-250 KQKQQ
+250 KQKK

-286 GGSENPYV
+286 GGNENPYV

-325 PVVQAGKTSRQPT
+325 PVVQTGKTSRQPT
-338 ASVRQRIEA
+338 VSVRQRIEA

-382 LDVRPEGS
+382 LDVRPQGS

-417 GPAFNGNLLLASN
+417 GPAFNGNMLVASN

-469 NLELAVGD
+469 NLELAIGD

-538 FNMAGVTAN
+538 FNIAGVTAN

-606 MLQQKLPNHPFLS
+606 MLQQKLPAHPFLS
-619 RLATSAPW
+619 RLAASAPW
-627 YANSDLAMDVSVNSE
+627 YANSDLAMDVSVDSE

-710 SIKLNGTLGSPAQT
+710 SVKLNGTLGAPAQT
-724 ELRFSTERTHFSM
+724 DIRFSTERTHFSA
-737 NGSFAVSSA
+737 NGSFAVSAA

-755 ALESADIEPYLIMNA
+755 VLESADIEPYLIMNA

-777 GGMAL
+777 GGMAV

-799 IGGQAGGNPFSGNLT
+799 VGGQAGGNPFSGNLT
-814 FQRAAPYPV
+814 FERAAPHSV
-823 TGDLAVRTADLAW
+823 SGDLSVRTADLAW

-851 ALNAKPLAM
+851 GLNAKPLAM
-860 AAFPQLKASLAL
+860 PAFQQLKASLSL

-883 TVTGVSAKVTHDA
+883 TVTGLTAKVTHDS
-896 GSLSLDDVAGTFMGG
+896 GSLALDDITGGFMGG
-911 KLTGRLAM
+911 KIAGRFAM

-933 VADANP
+933 VTDANP

-950 VAAGRVA
+950 VATGRVA
-957 IDLTAESTGKSVGE
+957 IDITAESTGKSVGE

-977 GSGEIRAGGLVLKG
+977 GSGEIRASGLVLKG
-991 LNPGTLPPILQAADG
+991 LNPGALPPLLQAADG

-1033 VALPFSLN
+1033 VSLPFSVN
-1041 GGALHFKNLRAGI
+1041 GGALHFQNLRAAI
-1054 DPVTL
+1054 DPLTL

-1067 AASTVNGDLDLL
+1067 AAFTVNGDFDLL

-1091 PSVRLNYNGPLAAPA
+1091 PSLRLNYNGPLAAPA
-1106 LTTDVSALSNYL
+1106 LTTDVSALTNYL

-1141 RLRREVALYRSQAA
+1141 RLRREVALYRFQAA

-1199 QQQQEQGQQPTPERQ
+1199 QQQPVPQPQ

-1226 AIRQL
+1226 AIREL
-1231 APENAPAT
+1231 APENAPAN

>member
-57 RILPFPSV
+57 RLLPFPSV

-190 PGSFSLSSSEPDYAA
+190 PGSFSLSSSEPDYAN
-205 GRMGLRMRLVPD
+205 GRMGLRIRVVPD

-238 SGSFSFSFREDE
+238 SGSFAFSFREDQ

-286 GGSENPYV
+286 GGNENPYV

-316 QIDVARFAP
+316 QIDVNRFAP
-325 PVVQAGKTSRQPT
+325 PVVQTGKTSRQPT

-382 LDVRPEGS
+382 LDVRPDGS

-412 LTLLG
+412 LTLLD
-417 GPAFNGNLLLASN
+417 GPAFNGNLLVASN

-469 NLELAVGD
+469 NLELAIGD
-477 ASLKGELERRS
+477 ASLKGKLERRS
-488 DGKTSN
+488 DGKASN

-530 TAKFKADR
+530 DAKFKADR

-552 FTMAGGVLSLENMTA
+552 FTMAGGVLSLEKMTA
-567 GDIAGAEVR
+567 GDIAGAEVK
-576 ARGELQGSLLKYAG
+576 AKGQLQGSLLKYAG

-597 AADMQPFFT
+597 ATDMQPFFA
-606 MLQQKLPNHPFLS
+606 MLQQKLPGHPFLS
-619 RLATSAPW
+619 RLAASSPW

-675 AMSLEAVLKNQ
+675 AMSLEGVLKNQ

-710 SIKLNGTLGSPAQT
+710 SVKLNGTLGSPVQT
-724 ELRFSTERTHFSM
+724 DIRFSTERTHFSM
-737 NGSFAVSSA
+737 IGSFAVAAA
-746 NFGEGSADV
+746 NFGEGSADL

-782 KANAKVAVD
+782 KANGKMAVD
-791 GQKIALSS
+791 AQKIAFSAL
-799 IGGQAGGNPFSGNLT
+799 GGQAGGNPFSGSLA
-814 FQRAAPYPV
+814 FQRAAPHSV
-823 TGDLAVRTADLAW
+823 TGDLALRTVDLAW

-851 ALNAKPLAM
+851 TLNAKPLAM
-860 AAFPQLKASLAL
+860 PAFPQLKASLSL

-883 TVTGVSAKVTHDA
+883 TVTGLSTKITHDDGNLA
-896 GSLSLDDVAGTFMGG
+896 LDDIAGTFMGG

-933 VADANP
+933 VNDANP
-939 EPILWA
+939 ESILWA

-950 VAAGRVA
+950 VATGRVA

-971 MLKSAG
+971 ILKSAG
-977 GSGEIRAGGLVLKG
+977 GSGEVRASGLVLKG
-991 LNPGTLPPILQAADG
+991 LNPGAFPPILQAAEG

-1027 EIGLGD
+1027 EIPLGN
-1033 VALPFSLN
+1033 VALPFTLN
-1041 GGALHFKNLRAGI
+1041 GGALHFQNLRAGI

-1059 TADATVDL
+1059 TGDATVDI
-1067 AASTVNGDLDLL
+1067 AASTVNGDLDLI
-1079 FNPGTETVAGAE
+1079 FNPGTEVVAGAE
-1091 PSVRLNYNGPLAAPA
+1091 PSLRLNYNGPLAAPA
-1106 LTTDVSALSNYL
+1106 LTTDVSALGNYL

-1141 RLRREVALYRSQAA
+1141 RLRRETALYRSQAA
-1155 ERQAEKERAEAEAKA
+1155 ERQAEKERVEAEAKA

-1199 QQQQEQGQQPTPERQ
+1199 QQQQQPVPERQ
-1214 SAPVLVVPPTEN
+1214 STPALTVPPTED

-1231 APENAPAT
+1231 APENAPAN

>member
-1 MLGRI
+1 VLGRI
-6 LVFLGGLLAVVL
+6 LVFLGGLLALVL

-138 VLESVQI
+138 VLESVHI

-205 GRMGLRMRLVPD
+205 GRMGLRVRVVPD

-238 SGSFSFSFREDE
+238 SGSFAFSFREDE
-250 KQKQQ
+250 KQKQ

-271 LTNESVRIPSYRMEL
+271 LTNESVRISSYRMEL

-325 PVVQAGKTSRQPT
+325 PVVQTGKTSRQPSV
-338 ASVRQRIEA
+338 SVRQRIEA
-347 FAAMVARIPVPP
+347 FAAMVARIPVPQ

-382 LDVRPEGS
+382 LDVRPDGS

-456 ADVSLTTLNQRFD
+456 ADVSLTTLNQRFN
-469 NLELAVGD
+469 NLELAIGD

-530 TAKFKADR
+530 DAKFKADR

-552 FTMAGGVLSLENMTA
+552 FTMAGGVLTLENMTA
-567 GDIAGAEVR
+567 GDIAGAEVK
-576 ARGELQGSLLKYAG
+576 ARGQLQGSLLKYAG

-597 AADMQPFFT
+597 APDMQPFFT

-619 RLATSAPW
+619 RLAASAPW
-627 YANSDLAMDVSVNSE
+627 YANSDLAVDVSVNSE

-710 SIKLNGTLGSPAQT
+710 SVKLNGTLGSPAQT
-724 ELRFSTERTHFSM
+724 DIRFSTERTHFSM
-737 NGSFAVSSA
+737 SGSFAVAAA

-777 GGMAL
+777 GGMAV

-791 GQKIALSS
+791 AQKIAFSS
-799 IGGQAGGNPFSGNLT
+799 VGGQVGGNPFSGNLAV
-814 FQRAAPYPV
+814 QRAAPYPV
-823 TGDLAVRTADLAW
+823 SGDLSVRTADLAW

-841 YGPVIDPETG
+841 YGPVIDPENG

-860 AAFPQLKASLAL
+860 AAFPQLKASLSL
-872 KAESFEAGPFG
+872 KAENFEAGPFG
-883 TVTGVSAKVTHDA
+883 TITGLAAKVTHDS
-896 GSLSLDDVAGTFMGG
+896 GSLSLDDVTGGFMGG

-950 VAAGRVA
+950 VATGRIA

-971 MLKSAG
+971 ILKSAG
-977 GSGEIRAGGLVLKG
+977 GSGEIRAGALVLKG
-991 LNPGTLPPILQAADG
+991 LNPAALPPILQAADG

-1020 DQSLWQG
+1020 DQNLWQG

-1041 GGALHFKNLRAGI
+1041 GGALHFQNLRAGI

-1059 TADATVDL
+1059 AGDAAVDI
-1067 AASTVNGDLDLL
+1067 AASTLNGDLDLL
-1079 FNPGTETVAGAE
+1079 FNPGTEAVAGAE
-1091 PSVRLNYNGPLAAPA
+1091 PSLRLNYNGPLAAPA
-1106 LTTDVSALSNYL
+1106 LTIDVSTLSNYL

-1194 RLQQQ
+1194 RLLQQQ
-1199 QQQQEQGQQPTPERQ
+1199 QQPAPERQ
-1214 SAPVLVVPPTEN
+1214 SAPILVVPPTEN
-1226 AIRQL
+1226 AIRDL
-1231 APENAPAT
+1231 APENAPAN

>member
-57 RILPFPSV
+57 RLLPFPSV

-190 PGSFSLSSSEPDYAA
+190 PGSFSLSSSEPDYTA
-205 GRMGLRMRLVPD
+205 GRMGLRVRVVPD

-325 PVVQAGKTSRQPT
+325 PVVQTGKTSRQPT

-382 LDVRPEGS
+382 LDVRPDGS

-469 NLELAVGD
+469 NLELAIGD
-477 ASLKGELERRS
+477 ASLKGQLERRS

-530 TAKFKADR
+530 DAKFKADR

-552 FTMAGGVLSLENMTA
+552 FTMAGGVLSLEKMTA
-567 GDIAGAEVR
+567 GDIAGAEVK
-576 ARGELQGSLLKYAG
+576 AKGQLQGSLLKYAG

-597 AADMQPFFT
+597 ATDMQPFFT
-606 MLQQKLPNHPFLS
+606 MLQQKLPDHPFLS
-619 RLATSAPW
+619 RLAASAPW

-724 ELRFSTERTHFSM
+724 DIRFSTERTHFSM
-737 NGSFAVSSA
+737 NGSFAVAAA

-782 KANAKVAVD
+782 KANGKVAVD
-791 GQKIALSS
+791 GQKIALSG

-814 FQRAAPYPV
+814 VERAAPYPV

-851 ALNAKPLAM
+851 ALDAKPLAM
-860 AAFPQLKASLAL
+860 PAFPQLKASLSL

-883 TVTGVSAKVTHDA
+883 TITGLSAKVTHDE
-896 GSLSLDDVAGTFMGG
+896 GSLALDDVAGTFMGG
-911 KLTGRLAM
+911 KLSGRLAM
-919 STGEGAGIFRTKIA
+919 STGQGAGIFRTKIA

-950 VAAGRVA
+950 VATGRVA
-957 IDLTAESTGKSVGE
+957 IDLTAESTGKSVAE
-971 MLKSAG
+971 ILKSAG
-977 GSGEIRAGGLVLKG
+977 GSGEIRANGLVLKG
-991 LNPGTLPPILQAADG
+991 LNPGAFPPILQGADG

-1027 EIGLGD
+1027 EVALGD

-1041 GGALHFKNLRAGI
+1041 GGALHFQNLRAGI

-1059 TADATVDL
+1059 TADATVDI

-1141 RLRREVALYRSQAA
+1141 RLRREVALYRFEAA
-1155 ERQAEKERAEAEAKA
+1155 ERQAEKERVEAEARA

-1199 QQQQEQGQQPTPERQ
+1199 QQQPAPERQ
-1214 SAPVLVVPPTEN
+1214 SAPVLIVPPTEN
-1226 AIRQL
+1226 AIREL
-1231 APENAPAT
+1231 SPENAPAN

>member
-6 LVFLGGLLAVVL
+6 LVFLGGLLALVL

-205 GRMGLRMRLVPD
+205 GRMGLRVRVVPD

-238 SGSFSFSFREDE
+238 SGSFAFSFREDE
-250 KQKQQ
+250 KQKQ

-271 LTNESVRIPSYRMEL
+271 LTNESVRISSYRMEL

-325 PVVQAGKTSRQPT
+325 PVVQTGKTSRQPT
-338 ASVRQRIEA
+338 VSVRQRIEA
-347 FAAMVARIPVPP
+347 FAAMVARIPVPQ

-382 LDVRPEGS
+382 LDVRPDGS

-417 GPAFNGNLLLASN
+417 GPAFNGNLLVASN

-456 ADVSLTTLNQRFD
+456 ADVSLTTLNQRFN
-469 NLELAVGD
+469 NLELAIGD

-530 TAKFKADR
+530 DAKFKADR

-552 FTMAGGVLSLENMTA
+552 FTMAGGVLTLENMTA
-567 GDIAGAEVR
+567 GDIAGAEVK
-576 ARGELQGSLLKYAG
+576 ARGQLQGSLLKYAG

-597 AADMQPFFT
+597 APDMQPFFT

-619 RLATSAPW
+619 RLAASAPW
-627 YANSDLAMDVSVNSE
+627 YANSDLAVDVSVNSE

-710 SIKLNGTLGSPAQT
+710 SVKLNGTLGSPAQT
-724 ELRFSTERTHFSM
+724 DIRFSTERTHFSM
-737 NGSFAVSSA
+737 SGSFAVAAA

-777 GGMAL
+777 GGMAV

-791 GQKIALSS
+791 AQKIAFSS
-799 IGGQAGGNPFSGNLT
+799 VGGQVGGNPFSGNLAV
-814 FQRAAPYPV
+814 QRAAPYPV
-823 TGDLAVRTADLAW
+823 SGDLSVRTADLAW

-841 YGPVIDPETG
+841 YGPVIDPENG

-860 AAFPQLKASLAL
+860 AAFPQLKASLSL
-872 KAESFEAGPFG
+872 KAENFEAGPFG
-883 TVTGVSAKVTHDA
+883 TITGLAAKVTHDS
-896 GSLSLDDVAGTFMGG
+896 GSLSLDEVTGGFMGG

-933 VADANP
+933 VTDANP

-950 VAAGRVA
+950 VATGRIA

-971 MLKSAG
+971 ILKSAG

-991 LNPGTLPPILQAADG
+991 LNPAALPPILQAADG

-1020 DQSLWQG
+1020 DQNLWQG

-1041 GGALHFKNLRAGI
+1041 GGALHFQNLRAGI

-1059 TADATVDL
+1059 AGDATVDI
-1067 AASTVNGDLDLL
+1067 AASTLNGDLDLL
-1079 FNPGTETVAGAE
+1079 FNPGTEAVAGAE
-1091 PSVRLNYNGPLAAPA
+1091 PSLRLNYNGPLAAPA
-1106 LTTDVSALSNYL
+1106 LTIDVSTLSNYL

-1194 RLQQQ
+1194 RLLQQQ
-1199 QQQQEQGQQPTPERQ
+1199 QQPVPERQ
-1214 SAPVLVVPPTEN
+1214 SAPILVVPPTEN
-1226 AIRQL
+1226 AIRDL
-1231 APENAPAT
+1231 APENAPAN

>member
-57 RILPFPSV
+57 RLLPFPSV

-190 PGSFSLSSSEPDYAA
+190 PGSFSLSSSEPDYAN
-205 GRMGLRMRLVPD
+205 GRMGLRIRVVPD

-238 SGSFSFSFREDE
+238 SGSFAFSFREDQ

-286 GGSENPYV
+286 GGNENPYV

-316 QIDVARFAP
+316 QIDVNRFAP
-325 PVVQAGKTSRQPT
+325 PVVQTGKTSRQPT

-382 LDVRPEGS
+382 LDVRPDGS

-412 LTLLG
+412 LTLLD
-417 GPAFNGNLLLASN
+417 GPAFNGNLLVASN

-469 NLELAVGD
+469 NLELAIGD
-477 ASLKGELERRS
+477 ASLKGKLERRS
-488 DGKTSN
+488 DGKASN

-530 TAKFKADR
+530 DAKFKADR

-552 FTMAGGVLSLENMTA
+552 FTMAGGVLSLEKMTA
-567 GDIAGAEVR
+567 GDIAGAEVK
-576 ARGELQGSLLKYAG
+576 AKGQLQGSLLKYAG

-597 AADMQPFFT
+597 ATDMQPFFA
-606 MLQQKLPNHPFLS
+606 MLQQKLPGHPFLS
-619 RLATSAPW
+619 RLAASSPW

-675 AMSLEAVLKNQ
+675 AMSLEGVLKNQ

-710 SIKLNGTLGSPAQT
+710 SVKLNGTLGSPVQT
-724 ELRFSTERTHFSM
+724 DIRFSTERTHFSM
-737 NGSFAVSSA
+737 IGSFAVAAA
-746 NFGEGSADV
+746 NFGEGSADL

-782 KANAKVAVD
+782 KANGKMAVD
-791 GQKIALSS
+791 AQKIAFSAL
-799 IGGQAGGNPFSGNLT
+799 GGQAGGNPFSGSLA
-814 FQRAAPYPV
+814 FQRAAPHSV
-823 TGDLAVRTADLAW
+823 TGDLALRTVDLAW

-851 ALNAKPLAM
+851 TLNAKPLAM
-860 AAFPQLKASLAL
+860 PAFPQLKASLSL

-883 TVTGVSAKVTHDA
+883 TVTGLSTKITHDDGNLA
-896 GSLSLDDVAGTFMGG
+896 LDDIAGTFMGG
-911 KLTGRLAM
+911 KLTGRIAM

-933 VADANP
+933 VNDANP
-939 EPILWA
+939 ESILWT

-950 VAAGRVA
+950 VATGRVA

-971 MLKSAG
+971 ILKSAG
-977 GSGEIRAGGLVLKG
+977 GSGEVRASGLVLKG
-991 LNPGTLPPILQAADG
+991 LNPGAFPPILQAAEG
-1006 LQQPIDAPKVRPLV
+1006 LQQPIDAPKIRPLV

-1027 EIGLGD
+1027 EIPLGN
-1033 VALPFSLN
+1033 VALPFTLN
-1041 GGALHFKNLRAGI
+1041 GGALHFQNLRAGI

-1059 TADATVDL
+1059 TGDATVDI
-1067 AASTVNGDLDLL
+1067 AASNVNGDLDLI
-1079 FNPGTETVAGAE
+1079 FNPGTEVVAGAE
-1091 PSVRLNYNGPLAAPA
+1091 PSLRLNYNGPLAAPA
-1106 LTTDVSALSNYL
+1106 LTTDVSVLGNYL

-1141 RLRREVALYRSQAA
+1141 RLRRETALYRSQAA
-1155 ERQAEKERAEAEAKA
+1155 ERQAEKERVEAEAKA

-1199 QQQQEQGQQPTPERQ
+1199 QQQPVPERQ
-1214 SAPVLVVPPTEN
+1214 STPALTVPPTED

-1231 APENAPAT
+1231 APENAPAN

>member
-6 LVFLGGLLAVVL
+6 LVFLGGLLALVL

-190 PGSFSLSSSEPDYAA
+190 PGSFSLSSSEPDYVA
-205 GRMGLRMRLVPD
+205 GRMGLRVRVVPD

-238 SGSFSFSFREDE
+238 SGSFAFSFREDE
-250 KQKQQ
+250 KQKQ

-271 LTNESVRIPSYRMEL
+271 LTNESVRISSYRMEL

-325 PVVQAGKTSRQPT
+325 PVVQTGKTSRQPT
-338 ASVRQRIEA
+338 VSVRQRIEA
-347 FAAMVARIPVPP
+347 FAAMVARIPVPQ

-456 ADVSLTTLNQRFD
+456 ADVSLTTLNQRFN
-469 NLELAVGD
+469 NLELAIGD

-530 TAKFKADR
+530 DAKFKADR

-552 FTMAGGVLSLENMTA
+552 FTMAGGVLTLEKMTA
-567 GDIAGAEVR
+567 GDIAGAEVK
-576 ARGELQGSLLKYAG
+576 ATGQLQGSLLKYAG

-597 AADMQPFFT
+597 APDMQPFFT

-619 RLATSAPW
+619 RLAASAPW
-627 YANSDLAMDVSVNSE
+627 YANSDLAVDVSVNSE

-710 SIKLNGTLGSPAQT
+710 SVKLNGTLGSPAQT
-724 ELRFSTERTHFSM
+724 DIRFSTERTHFSM
-737 NGSFAVSSA
+737 NGSFAVAAA

-777 GGMAL
+777 GGMAV

-791 GQKIALSS
+791 AQKIAFSS
-799 IGGQAGGNPFSGNLT
+799 VGGQVGGNPFSGNLAV
-814 FQRAAPYPV
+814 QRAAPYPV
-823 TGDLAVRTADLAW
+823 SGDLSVRTADLAW

-841 YGPVIDPETG
+841 YGPVIDPESG

-860 AAFPQLKASLAL
+860 AAFPQLKASVSL
-872 KAESFEAGPFG
+872 KAENFEAGPFG
-883 TVTGVSAKVTHDA
+883 TITGLAAKVTHDS
-896 GSLSLDDVAGTFMGG
+896 GSLSLDDVTGGFMGG

-933 VADANP
+933 VTDANP

-950 VAAGRVA
+950 VATGRVA

-971 MLKSAG
+971 ILKSAG

-991 LNPGTLPPILQAADG
+991 LNPGALPPILQAADG

-1020 DQSLWQG
+1020 DQNLWQG

-1041 GGALHFKNLRAGI
+1041 GGALHFQNLRAGI

-1059 TADATVDL
+1059 TGDATVDI

-1079 FNPGTETVAGAE
+1079 FNPGTEAVAGAE
-1091 PSVRLNYNGPLAAPA
+1091 PSLRLNYNGPLAAPA
-1106 LTTDVSALSNYL
+1106 LTIDVSTLSNYL

-1155 ERQAEKERAEAEAKA
+1155 ERQAEKERVEAEAKA

-1199 QQQQEQGQQPTPERQ
+1199 QQQQPVPERQ
-1214 SAPVLVVPPTEN
+1214 SAPILVVPPTEN
-1226 AIRQL
+1226 AIRDL
-1231 APENAPAT
+1231 APENAPVN

>member
-6 LVFLGGLLAVVL
+6 LVFLGGLLALVL

-205 GRMGLRMRLVPD
+205 GRMGLRVRVVPD

-238 SGSFSFSFREDE
+238 SGSFAFSFREDE
-250 KQKQQ
+250 KQKQ

-271 LTNESVRIPSYRMEL
+271 LTNESVRISSYRMEL

-325 PVVQAGKTSRQPT
+325 PVVQTGKTSRQPT
-338 ASVRQRIEA
+338 VSVRQRIEA
-347 FAAMVARIPVPP
+347 FAAMVARIPVPQ

-456 ADVSLTTLNQRFD
+456 ADVSLTTLNQRFN
-469 NLELAVGD
+469 NLELAIGD

-530 TAKFKADR
+530 DAKFKADR

-552 FTMAGGVLSLENMTA
+552 FTMAGGVLTLEKMTA
-567 GDIAGAEVR
+567 GDIAGAEVK
-576 ARGELQGSLLKYAG
+576 ATGQLQGSLLKYAG

-597 AADMQPFFT
+597 APDMQPFFT

-619 RLATSAPW
+619 RLAASAPW
-627 YANSDLAMDVSVNSE
+627 YANSDLAVDVSANSE
-642 NGGANVAVSGTV
+642 NGGANVS
-654 NGSRLS
+654 LS
-660 AVAKMPDFLSITDDT
+660 
-675 AMSLEAVLKNQ
+675 
-686 STAILFGQA
+686 
-695 GLDPLPFDADGEGLL
+695 
-710 SIKLNGTLGSPAQT
+710 
-724 ELRFSTERTHFSM
+724 
-737 NGSFAVSSA
+737 
-746 NFGEGSADV
+746 
-755 ALESADIEPYLIMNA
+755 
-770 VGLPQLG
+770 
-777 GGMAL
+777 
-782 KANAKVAVD
+782 
-791 GQKIALSS
+791 
-799 IGGQAGGNPFSGNLT
+799 
-814 FQRAAPYPV
+814 
-823 TGDLAVRTADLAW
+823 RTAN
-836 LGDAI
+836 
-841 YGPVIDPETG
+841 T
-851 ALNAKPLAM
+851 
-860 AAFPQLKASLAL
+860 S
-872 KAESFEAGPFG
+872 
-883 TVTGVSAKVTHDA
+883 
-896 GSLSLDDVAGTFMGG
+896 
-911 KLTGRLAM
+911 
-919 STGEGAGIFRTKIA
+919 
-933 VADANP
+933 
-939 EPILWA
+939 
-945 NANGP
+945 
-950 VAAGRVA
+950 
-957 IDLTAESTGKSVGE
+957 
-971 MLKSAG
+971 
-977 GSGEIRAGGLVLKG
+977 
-991 LNPGTLPPILQAADG
+991 
-1006 LQQPIDAPKVRPLV
+1006 
-1020 DQSLWQG
+1020 
-1027 EIGLGD
+1027 
-1033 VALPFSLN
+1033 
-1041 GGALHFKNLRAGI
+1041 
-1054 DPVTL
+1054 
-1059 TADATVDL
+1059 
-1067 AASTVNGDLDLL
+1067 
-1079 FNPGTETVAGAE
+1079 
-1091 PSVRLNYNGPLAAPA
+1091 
-1106 LTTDVSALSNYL
+1106 
-1118 SLRAFEKER
+1118 
-1127 RRVEAMQASVLEKQ
+1127 
-1141 RLRREVALYRSQAA
+1141 
-1155 ERQAEKERAEAEAKA
+1155 
-1170 KAEEEARLKAAA
+1170 
-1182 EERLRQEKEQQE
+1182 
-1194 RLQQQ
+1194 
-1199 QQQQEQGQQPTPERQ
+1199 RQ
-1214 SAPVLVVPPTEN
+1214 SAF
-1226 AIRQL
+1226 A
-1231 APENAPAT
+1231 
-1239 P
+1239 